1 MFFDRQ
7 MRLLHTRYPLSSLLH
22 PLSPFAVSFTT
33 TCCCSSWVKMHNYTL
48 VAQSLDSLYC
58 FFFFYFHL
66 CSLNCKFHCQGLI
79 QELNVIEIRAIIL
92 WNFKIEILSMLGFLV
107 NFSLEFSVFFHC
119 TYNSMRRCEPSI
131 YTNPAPL
138 FYPVKAQENFSL
150 GSVWGL
156 EENIVFF
163 LPIIFHC
170 TENLAEVL
178 HKRNEKDLERFYWY
192 CCLVVMF

>member
-107 NFSLEFSVFFHC
+107 NFSLEFSVFFQC
-119 TYNSMRRCEPSI
+119 TYNSMRRCESSI

-138 FYPVKAQENFSL
+138 FYPVKRPKKNFVQALFGAQRKILSSFCLSFFIAQRTQQKFYIREMRKTWKDFT
-150 GSVWGL
+150 GTVVWL
-156 EENIVFF
+156 
-163 LPIIFHC
+163 
-170 TENLAEVL
+170 
-178 HKRNEKDLERFYWY
+178 
-192 CCLVVMF
+192 